1 VQRRR
6 SRHPALAFALA
17 SALAFALACVAGC
30 GTACDRV
37 DRINAALL
45 AQMVRAVGY
54 ATGQLA
60 AGAVDLSR

>member
-1 VQRRR
+1 VQRFGGLQGQ
-6 SRHPALAFALA
+6 SFD
-17 SALAFALACVAGC
+17 ACYHK
-30 GTACDRV
+30 ACYRV